1 MINSRVSVA
10 WTWFS
15 DKFGLY
21 IQLILAYL
29 SYLWSME
36 KRGYIQVYTGNG
48 KGKTTAAFGLA
59 VRALCAGKRVYVGQF
74 VKSMKYHETKMEGI
88 FSKIRIEQLGRGCFI
103 DRNPAEED
111 VRMAH
116 EGLKHCAEILKSGM
130 YDVVI
135 LDELNIAL
143 HFQLLQVEEVLA
155 VLRERNPKVEVVIT
169 GRYAPQELVEAADL
183 VTEMKEVKHYYQ
195 QGVLSRDGIDR

>member
-10 WTWFS
+10 WTWVS

-21 IQLILAYL
+21 IQPILAYL

-59 VRALCAGKRVYVGQF
+59 VRALCAGKSVYVGQF